1 LAEEGLVLLRAFT
14 CAICAALAGSIA
26 YSQNIGLGVNGTCVS
41 GTCPAQPLAF
51 GATANLPIAATV
63 TLANGDVYTVT
74 GTMTTAN
81 PNSQGLTFDD
91 SVQVIYAGNGSGGSS
106 QADKLTFDLYA
117 AFQSA
122 TATGNFDALAFGL
135 FSPTVATASSVQ
147 MCVASSCSGI
157 ANPPAP
163 YSLSA
168 PFSLAA
174 SAGAFFWDV
183 TLTLNFGAG
192 SPVGSFILF
201 SYPAV
206 SVPVIRSSQGVISAS
221 AFGAFSTVAPGSWI
235 EIYGTNLAAGT
246 RSWGTLDFNG
256 PNAPITLG
264 GTSVSI
270 EGMPA
275 FVDYVSPGQ
284 VNAQVPSGVG
294 TGTQFLTVTTAA
306 GASAAYLV
314 NVAATSPGLLAPAS
328 FNIAGIPYVG
338 ALTIQGAYILPPG
351 AIAGV
356 TTQRATPGET
366 IVLYGVGFGSVTPNI
381 PAGQIVGQTNK
392 LAASFSVSFGS
403 TAAIVSFE
411 GLAPSAVGLYQ
422 FNVVVPNVAPSD
434 MTPLTFNL
442 GGANGTQT
450 LYISVGN

>member
-1 LAEEGLVLLRAFT
+1 VIHRASVWAIFGVLT
-14 CAICAALAGSIA
+14 GSIA
-26 YSQNIGLGVNGTCVS
+26 YSQNVGLGVNGTCVS

-51 GATANLPIAATV
+51 GATANLPISTTV
-63 TLANGDVYTVT
+63 TLANGDVYTIT

-91 SVQVIYAGNGSGGSS
+91 SVQVIFAGNGSGGPS

-117 AFQSA
+117 AFQA
-122 TATGNFDALAFGL
+122 TTATGNFDAIAYGL
-135 FSPTVATASSVQ
+135 FSPTVSSASTVQ
-147 MCVASSCSGI
+147 MCVATSCSGI

-163 YSLSA
+163 YNLSA
-168 PFSLAA
+168 PFSLTA
-174 SAGAFFWDV
+174 SGGAFFWDI
-183 TLTLNFGAG
+183 TLTLNFGGG
-192 SPVGSFILF
+192 SPVGSYILF
-201 SYPAV
+201 SYPAP
-206 SVPVIRSSQGVISAS
+206 SVPVIRQSQGVISAGS
-221 AFGAFSTVAPGSWI
+221 FGAFSTVAPGSWI

-246 RSWGTLDFNG
+246 RNWGTADFNG
-256 PNAPITLG
+256 VNAPTTLG

-314 NVAATSPGLLAPAS
+314 NVAAASPGLLAPAS
-328 FNIAGIPYVG
+328 FNIAGISYVG
-338 ALTIQGAYILPPG
+338 ALTAQGTYILPPG
-351 AIAGV
+351 ALAGV

-366 IVLYGVGFGSVTPNI
+366 IVLYGVGFGPVTPAI
-381 PAGQIVGQTNK
+381 PAGQIVGQTNT
-392 LAASFSVSFGS
+392 LAANLNVLFGS
-403 TAAIVSFE
+403 AAATVTFK

-422 FNVVVPNVAPSD
+422 FNVVVPNVAASD
-434 MTPLTFNL
+434 MIPLTFNL
-442 GGANGTQT
+442 GGTAGTQT